1 MDGAAGGAEVND
13 AEREA
18 ALAEWIASRPE
29 SVQKLAAEF
38 PLGTSFDVRG
48 ETLYLVGYNED
59 DSLIVS
65 RFDPYEDYEAAVGS
79 QQRLCASHFRS
90 HVP

>member
-1 MDGAAGGAEVND
+1 MTED
-13 AEREA
+13 ERKA

-38 PLGTSFDVRG
+38 PLGTAFEVKGRI
-48 ETLYLVGYNED
+48 LYLVGYNED

-65 RFDPYEDYEAAVGS
+65 RFNPATDYEAANEN
-79 QQRLCASHFRS
+79 REYLCASHCRT
-90 HVP
+90 